1 MGQKCISTRWVIMEK
16 SKDNKKIMKACLVTH
31 GYEENLHN
39 LEADSSTYSCEA
51 MHLIMLTASI
61 MK

>member
-1 MGQKCISTRWVIMEK
+1 MEK
-16 SKDNKKIMKACLVTH
+16 SKDNKKIMKACLVVH
-31 GYEENLHN
+31 GYEEDLPNLK
-39 LEADSSTYSCEA
+39 ADSPTYICEA